1 MICSRCGLEDPVARE
16 YCTNCGAKIDY
27 TSSEH
32 LAALM
37 DQKREERERFV
48 FARLSRLL
56 AGAVALL
63 IMLFGLRA
71 AFTWIPH
78 EPVEAYVPP
87 PRVDIIHSQKLSIQ
101 TPRLPAPRINERGRH
116 TGKEE
121 DQAVKDL
128 LRRALSKAP
137 RFRLG
142 GANGKIIQ
150 GFIIKRHGDAVT
162 IFTEEGPKPY
172 AAGSVTKLD

>member
-1 MICSRCGLEDPVARE
+1 MICSRCGDQDPVVRE
-16 YCTNCGAKIDY
+16 YCVNCGAKIDF

-37 DQKREERERFV
+37 DQKKEERKRFV

-63 IMLFGLRA
+63 IILFGLKA

-101 TPRLPAPRINERGRH
+101 TPRLPAPAANERGRH
-116 TGKEE
+116 AGKEE
-121 DQAVKDL
+121 ELAVKDL
-128 LRRALSKAP
+128 RRRALSKAP

-162 IFTEEGPKPY
+162 IFTEEGPSHYP
-172 AAGSVTKLD
+172 ASSVTKLD

>member
-16 YCTNCGAKIDY
+16 YCVNCGAKIDF
-27 TSSEH
+27 TSGEH

-48 FARLSRLL
+48 FARPSRLL

-63 IMLFGLRA
+63 IILLGLRE

-87 PRVDIIHSQKLSIQ
+87 PRVNIFHSQKLSIQ
-101 TPRLPAPRINERGRH
+101 TPRLPAPGRNESGRH
-116 TGKEE
+116 AGKEE
-121 DQAVKDL
+121 DQAVRDL
-128 LRRALSKAP
+128 LLHALSKAP
-137 RFRLG
+137 KFRLG
-142 GANGKIIQ
+142 GANGRIIQ

-172 AAGSVTKLD
+172 PAKSATELD